1 MKLKSAL
8 KYILNSI
15 SYGVLFAVALLLLA
29 PNLNEN
35 TFIKQL
41 LSVEKKASPPLS
53 FAKAVSIA
61 SPAVVNIYSEDIMS
75 SPGYGREARK
85 TTTLGSGVIMD
96 GNGYILTNLHVIQNA
111 DLIHVVLQSGQQFPA
126 QIIGFDQATDL
137 AVLKVNASNLP
148 TIPQNHNQQSLAGDI
163 VLAIGNPLNLGQT
176 VTQGIISATG
186 RSGLSN
192 TNYLTFLQMDAAI
205 NEGNSGGALINSN
218 GILVGINSRKFTQSN
233 PQLNIQGIFF
243 AVPYQLAAKIMQ
255 QIIENGRVVRGWLG
269 VSATRYLNDAKG
281 FVVDEVNPNSPA
293 QRGKIQA
300 GDVIYQ
306 ISDQPI
312 TSIVQALDIVA
323 ETNPNTALVFKLYRQ
338 GKSIETSITIAEFS
352 N

>member
-1 MKLKSAL
+1 LKLKSAL
-8 KYILNSI
+8 KYIINSI
-15 SYGVLFAVALLLLA
+15 SYGVLFAVALLLLE

-41 LSVEKKASPPLS
+41 FNAEKKVPPPLS

-75 SPGYGREARK
+75 SPGYGRATRK

-96 GNGYILTNLHVIQNA
+96 SNGYILTNLHVIQNA
-111 DLIHVVLQSGQQFPA
+111 DLIHVILQSGQHFPA
-126 QIIGFDQATDL
+126 QLIGFDQVTDL
-137 AVLKVNASNLP
+137 AVLKVNSNNLP
-148 TIPQNHNQQSLAGDI
+148 TIPQKSNLQSLVGDI

-186 RSGLSN
+186 RSGLSS
-192 TNYLTFLQMDAAI
+192 TNYLSFLQMDAAI
-205 NEGNSGGALINSN
+205 NNGNSGGALVNSN
-218 GILVGINSRKFTQSN
+218 GVLVGINSRQFTQST
-233 PQLNIQGIFF
+233 PELNIQGIFF

-269 VSATRYLNDAKG
+269 VSATRYLADAKG
-281 FVVDEVNPNSPA
+281 FLVDSVSPNSPA
-293 QRGKIQA
+293 QMGKIQA
-300 GDVIYQ
+300 GDIIFQ
-306 ISDQPI
+306 ISNQPI
-312 TSIVQALDIVA
+312 NSIVQALDIVA
-323 ETNPNTALVFKLYRQ
+323 ETKPNTTLVFKLYRQ
-338 GKSIETSITIAEFS
+338 GKSIETSVTIAEFS